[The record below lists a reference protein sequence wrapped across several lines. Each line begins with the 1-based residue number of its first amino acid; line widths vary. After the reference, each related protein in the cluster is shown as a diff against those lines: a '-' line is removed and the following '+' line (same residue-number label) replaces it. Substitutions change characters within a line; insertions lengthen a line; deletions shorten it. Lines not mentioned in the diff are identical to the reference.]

1 MLDRFRQS
9 KQREV
14 QRLMDLEAAG
24 LFPQPLQ
31 VTRPGFAHALQAHGP
46 DAVIAEYKPASPSR
60 GVINPGLSPSQAGSL
75 FQAGGAAAVSVLTEE
90 DHFQSSLD
98 NLFALQHPGLPLL
111 RKDFII
117 DPVQVRHTAATP
129 ASALLVI
136 VRMFQ
141 GQSGLLRRVFDLT
154 LETGLEPV
162 VEVFD
167 ARDLE
172 RARELGARLIQ
183 VNNRDLDTLKV
194 SLETSR
200 TLVQGKSVGE
210 TWICASGIS
219 TRDQIVEM
227 SGLGFDGF
235 LVGTTIMA
243 SDSPLQTL
251 QSLTGRERTPC

>member
-9 KQREV
+9 KHKEV

-24 LFPQPLQ
+24 FFPRPLHI
-31 VTRPGFAHALQAHGP
+31 TRPGFADALEAHGP
-46 DAVIAEYKPASPSR
+46 GAVIAEFKPASPSR
-60 GVINPGLSPSQAGSL
+60 GVINQGLSPSQAGSV

-117 DPVQVRHTAATP
+117 DPVQVRHTVATP

-141 GQSGLLRRVFDLT
+141 EQAPLLRKVFDLC
-154 LETGLEPV
+154 LEMGLEPV

-172 RARELGARLIQ
+172 QARELGARLIQ
-183 VNNRDLDTLKV
+183 VNNRDLATMKI
-194 SLETSR
+194 SLGTSR
-200 TLVQGKSVGE
+200 ALIRDKSAGE
-210 TWICASGIS
+210 IWICASGIS
-219 TRDQIVEM
+219 TRGQIVEM

-243 SDSPLQTL
+243 SDTPLQTL
-251 QSLTGRERTPC
+251 QSLTGRE